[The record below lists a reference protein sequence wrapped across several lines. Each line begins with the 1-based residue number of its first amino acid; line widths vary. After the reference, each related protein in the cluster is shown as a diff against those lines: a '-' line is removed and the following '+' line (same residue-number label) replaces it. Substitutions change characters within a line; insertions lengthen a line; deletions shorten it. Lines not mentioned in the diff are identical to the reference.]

1 WQLMNTQA
9 RGREAPGV
17 VDLVMLA
24 FFSLITAGILPAI
37 FFSLYFSRRRRY
49 RRFVRHGLPAIA
61 RVLDK
66 QDEKIGFDEKLTRVR
81 YEFEVDGRRRRGSD
95 QVLPAIGEHWDPGD
109 LIQILYL
116 PDRDFDSVIISTS

>member
-1 WQLMNTQA
+1 M
-9 RGREAPGV
+9 
-17 VDLVMLA
+17 
-24 FFSLITAGILPAI
+24 
-37 FFSLYFSRRRRY
+37 
-49 RRFVRHGLPAIA
+49 A